1 MHLQRPL
8 MPEGRMS
15 WTMYDHERVFAEVR
29 EFIVHLEAM
38 RPGACLQPR
47 K

>member
-1 MHLQRPL
+1 
-8 MPEGRMS
+8 MS

-47 K
+47 KLKLPKAEAARG